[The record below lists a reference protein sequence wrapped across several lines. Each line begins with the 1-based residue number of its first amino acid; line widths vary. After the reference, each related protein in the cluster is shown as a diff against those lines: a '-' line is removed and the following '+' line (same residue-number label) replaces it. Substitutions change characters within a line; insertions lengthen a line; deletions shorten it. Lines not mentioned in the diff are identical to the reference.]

1 MQSKL
6 DVWICISPICY
17 WTVGTQALCYVK
29 INKINKNVRRAFDD
43 LTCFIVIL
51 ILPLLQSLRAM
62 YWIKPLHLFVRPPVC
77 GHYFGHACCTNG
89 CMDFYEYLYTHY
101 SPSGD
106 VHIDWIIIIHFTDF
120 FLSFYTFFVLY
131 KQEIVIKK
139 ENFDLN
145 KVVLIVIHN
154 SFYLLFFFYPFS
166 YMLNIWLESC
176 VLIFSVNKGKVKGLF
191 IENTKILS
199 KILD

>member
-1 MQSKL
+1 
-6 DVWICISPICY
+6 
-17 WTVGTQALCYVK
+17 
-29 INKINKNVRRAFDD
+29 
-43 LTCFIVIL
+43 
-51 ILPLLQSLRAM
+51 M
-62 YWIKPLHLFVRPPVC
+62 YWIQPLHLFVRPPV
-77 GHYFGHACCTNG
+77 GGQYFGHACGTNG

-101 SPSGD
+101 SPSVD

-166 YMLNIWLESC
+166 YMYNI
-176 VLIFSVNKGKVKGLF
+176 
-191 IENTKILS
+191 
-199 KILD
+199 